1 MLNFQNRK
9 FFSVVSGI
17 LLFISLLGWSL
28 SDPPYSG
35 LDSGFHISSILC
47 IRGEEPG
54 ICENLKSTGNGVT
67 AEIPNLD
74 PATKMDSPMISVG
87 VTDENGRN
95 LFYYFMNIFVSKN
108 VTQSVFIMRL
118 FNISLASLIFS
129 FLISITSNRVRL
141 AVLGS
146 WLVTISPILVSA
158 IYQVNPRS
166 WSYLAAMSSWA
177 FLYDALTSHTKKSKS
192 GKLSWLLF
200 GISCLLAFSSRWDGT
215 IIVIFTTLIT
225 FLGLQLR
232 LRKLNLRKALLVF
245 PISGIIYFLV
255 LQFPSRAST
264 LINIKY
270 LNNPSSDRSL
280 LFQIMHLPESYAV
293 AFGLGTRYNEIGP
306 NSVGIIFFLV
316 FILFLSQILRTANLT
331 QILTFAITMIFGALS
346 MLRLIVWGD
355 DFYGVAGVYI
365 AGLFTFLIGAL
376 IIFSD
381 QESFDFEKKSFRY
394 TLISLVSTG
403 HAVTLYSNYE
413 WSVRQSVLN
422 DTYSQLSLNGGWWW
436 DIPVSPNLVYLVTIS
451 AFTGWLVCSW
461 KVHDYQLETT
471 RTLTSRMP

>member
-1 MLNFQNRK
+1 MNFQNRK
-9 FFSVVSGI
+9 FFTVVSGI

-35 LDSGFHISSILC
+35 FDSLIHISTVLC

-54 ICENLKSTGNGVT
+54 ICENLKRTANGVT
-67 AEIPNLD
+67 AEIPNLG

-87 VTDENGRN
+87 IIDKNSQN
-95 LFYYFMNIFVSKN
+95 LFYYFMNIFASKN
-108 VTQSVFIMRL
+108 ITQSVFIMRL
-118 FNISLASLIFS
+118 FNILLASLIFS

-146 WLVTISPILVSA
+146 WLVTISPILVST
-158 IYQVNPRS
+158 IYQVSPRS

-177 FLYDALTSHTKKSKS
+177 FLYNALTSHTKKSKS

-232 LRKLNLRKALLVF
+232 LRKLNLRKALWVF
-245 PISGIIYFLV
+245 LISGIIYFLI
-255 LQFPSRAST
+255 LQSRAST

-280 LFQIMHLPESYAV
+280 LFHIMHLPESYTA

-316 FILFLSQILRTANLT
+316 FILFLSQILRTSNLA
-331 QILTFAITMIFGALS
+331 QILTFVITMIFGALS

-436 DIPVSPNLVYLVTIS
+436 SLPVSPNLVYLVTIS

-461 KVHDYQLETT
+461 KVHDYELGAT
-471 RTLTSRMP
+471 RTLTSRKP